1 MLHEHS
7 AGSIIYR
14 RNNQQIEFLIVE
26 SVLHH
31 TWGFPKGHLEP
42 GETEQEAAIREVAE
56 EVGLHPDFDFN
67 FKRQVE
73 YQTEENTMKKV
84 DFFLSEFI
92 SDQHVVDQV
101 SEILDSKWVDVQE
114 AKNFLKEGR
123 NLNEFL
129 ADAVKYI
136 ETKNK

>member
-14 RNNQQIEFLIVE
+14 ENDGKIEFLIVE

-31 TWGFPKGHLEP
+31 TWGFPKGHLEK

-56 EVGLHPDFDFN
+56 EVGLHPKFDFDF
-67 FKRQVE
+67 KREIE
-73 YQTEENTMKKV
+73 YLTEENTMKKV
-84 DFFLSEFI
+84 DFFLSQF
-92 SDQHVVDQV
+92 DDRQHVVDQV
-101 SEILDSKWVDVQE
+101 SEILASKWVTAAEV
-114 AKNFLKEGR
+114 KKFLKEGR

-129 ADAVKYI
+129 ADALVYI
-136 ETKNK
+136 EEQN

>member
-14 RNNQQIEFLIVE
+14 ENDGKIEFLIVE

-31 TWGFPKGHLEP
+31 TWGFPKGHLEK

-56 EVGLHPDFDFN
+56 EVGLHPKFDFDF
-67 FKRQVE
+67 KREIE
-73 YQTEENTMKKV
+73 YLTEENTMKKV
-84 DFFLSEFI
+84 DFFLSQF
-92 SDQHVVDQV
+92 DDRQHVVDQV
-101 SEILDSKWVDVQE
+101 SEILASKWVTAAE
-114 AKNFLKEGR
+114 AKKFLKEGR

-129 ADAVKYI
+129 ADALVYI
-136 ETKNK
+136 EEQN